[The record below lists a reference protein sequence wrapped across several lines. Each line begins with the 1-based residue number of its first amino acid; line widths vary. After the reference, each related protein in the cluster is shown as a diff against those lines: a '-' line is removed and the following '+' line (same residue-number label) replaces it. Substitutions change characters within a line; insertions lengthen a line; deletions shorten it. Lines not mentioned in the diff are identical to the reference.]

1 LVPPLVVRA
10 NPYDLDRLGA
20 TTGDQVRVRSARG
33 DLVLPAQADDGVPR
47 GAVAIDFN
55 VPAGPEAPGNA
66 VAILIDS
73 RSPVTDVRLESVG

>member
-1 LVPPLVVRA
+1 M
-10 NPYDLDRLGA
+10 
-20 TTGDQVRVRSARG
+20 
-33 DLVLPAQADDGVPR
+33 

-66 VAILIDS
+66 VAMLIDS